1 MLEKGSMLV
10 MEPSTAGEG
19 RAILEET
26 ASDAELVG
34 DHVVAAR
41 ALVNLA
47 WEARQSSRVDEARA
61 MVQRMRLHEEAAGFD
76 SLASPSRVGAIGV
89 LRVFGGQLEKE
100 QGDTDRG
107 AGDVGPRSRT

>member
-41 ALVNLA
+41 ALVHLA
-47 WEARQSSRVDEARA
+47 WEARPSSRVDAARE
-61 MVQRMRLHEEAAGFD
+61 MVQGMRPHAEAARFD
-76 SLASPSRVGAIGV
+76 HLPSHSRVEAIAGLGV
-89 LRVFGGQLEKE
+89 GDGEQVGRESCGERVC
-100 QGDTDRG
+100 
-107 AGDVGPRSRT
+107 V

>member
-1 MLEKGSMLV
+1 MREKGSMLV

-47 WEARQSSRVDEARA
+47 WDASQSSRVDAARA
-61 MVQRMRLHEEAAGFD
+61 MVQRMPLHAAAAGFD
-76 SLASPSRVGAIGV
+76 SPASHNRVEAIPVLAGV
-89 LRVFGGQLEKE
+89 AGGLEQE
-100 QGDTDRG
+100 RG
-107 AGDVGPRSRT
+107 GGTEGKSE